1 MKRCIDILP
10 FLDEKMLKKTLTFLG
25 DLILLVPKGEELD
38 AFKELF
44 SSQFLQTCGSM
55 GFSEFIAASNVLK
68 IRHFSGFLK
77 VACREMKR
85 ECDKL

>member
-10 FLDEKMLKKTLTFLG
+10 FLDEKMLKKILTFLA
-25 DLILLVPKGEELD
+25 DLVLLVPKGEELD

-44 SSQFLQTCGSM
+44 SSQFLQTCSSM
-55 GFSEFIAASNVLK
+55 AFSECIAAPNVLK

-77 VACREMKR
+77 VVRRNKNKR
-85 ECDKL
+85 VF